1 MAKKKLTI
9 DDIFDDDD
17 FGLLDKKAKT
27 SSVKTDED
35 RLVDSFEEINI
46 FIDKNGREPNKSS
59 MSEYSLLAKLKNFR
73 ENEDQKKIL
82 KPYDKHKLL
91 GYVEMEKQ
99 SIDDILNEDDELGLL
114 DANND
119 LEIFKFKHTPRPEDR
134 AEADFVAQRKPMKEK
149 EFENYEKMFLQ
160 VHKEIKEGKRKIKPF
175 KNIEKNLHVGDFYL
189 MDGVLL
195 YLESANLKTEEKELS
210 SGNRVRKEGR
220 TRTIFENGTYSNM
233 LFRSLGKQIQK
244 DGKLITNT
252 YDKVEQDLFVNSG
265 LVKDEDEQSGWIYI
279 LKSKSTKKELTEIN
293 DLYKIGFASNSVDD
307 RIKNAKNEA
316 TYLFAEVKK
325 IATYK
330 VYNRNAD
337 KLENLLHRFFA
348 NACLDIDLFNEK
360 GQRLNPREWFV
371 VSFEVIEEAIQLIL
385 NGNILNYEYDT
396 ENKRIK
402 FKTNS

>member
-402 FKTNS
+402 LKSDK